1 MLARRY
7 NSIDQIR
14 DSDHSPVYGA
24 VSLRIGPNANKGH
37 TFKKVTPLVSSDSQ
51 LIATI
56 PPDAMLE
63 TVSRND
69 LFRILV
75 NSSGM
80 IEPMS
85 KQLLREVAPFFSPA
99 YIHRDTLIIKS
110 GDTSSSSLLFV
121 IRGSVKLITE
131 KYELLTVGPG
141 QWFGGEALIEDMSGY
156 TAVAEEDT
164 VCLSLSVNGTLPSRC
179 VRGRNRA
186 THQEGLPRIR
196 AVCEATADGSGAVC
210 GRLSSS
216 LWRDWSPCW
225 TT

>member
-1 MLARRY
+1 MLPRRY

-37 TFKKVTPLVSSDSQ
+37 TFKKVGSAVGCDLQ
-51 LIATI
+51 LIATV
-56 PPDAMLE
+56 PPDTMLE

-141 QWFGGEALIEDMSGY
+141 QWFGGEALIEDI
-156 TAVAEEDT
+156 AAWIAA
-164 VCLSLSVNGTLPSRC
+164 R
-179 VRGRNRA
+179 
-186 THQEGLPRIR
+186 
-196 AVCEATADGSGAVC
+196 
-210 GRLSSS
+210 
-216 LWRDWSPCW
+216 
-225 TT
+225 

>member
-1 MLARRY
+1 
-7 NSIDQIR
+7 
-14 DSDHSPVYGA
+14 
-24 VSLRIGPNANKGH
+24 
-37 TFKKVTPLVSSDSQ
+37 
-51 LIATI
+51 
-56 PPDAMLE
+56 MLE

-156 TAVAEEDT
+156 TAFAEEDT
-164 VCLSLSVNGTLPSRC
+164 VCLSLSVNGGRSDEC
-179 VRGRNRA
+179 VRGRHRA
-186 THQEGLPRIR
+186 THQERLSRVR
-196 AVCEATADGSGAVC
+196 AVAEATADGPGADC
-210 GRLSSS
+210 GGLSPSRL
-216 LWRDWSPCW
+216 RDWSPCW